1 MGVLRIL
8 ICKEILN
15 ELDFISILKLLVEE
29 LKVQSTFNKSVPV
42 IVTHARDLFQAF
54 VTTRD
59 LLQLTHRC

>member
-1 MGVLRIL
+1 MIL
-8 ICKEILN
+8 ICKEILH

-42 IVTHARDLFQAF
+42 TVTHARVFQAF

-59 LLQLTHRC
+59 LLQLTHGC

>member
-15 ELDFISILKLLVEE
+15 ELDFISILKLLLEE

-42 IVTHARDLFQAF
+42 RVIHARDLFQTF
-54 VTTRD
+54 VTTHD
-59 LLQLTHRC
+59 LLQLSHGC